1 MLLSENKCNN
11 FFCFFTCSVVLSFF
25 QPIHL
30 SKKKVNSIGICEL
43 QASPVFTFANQAGL
57 DMLETTLVALQ
68 DIMLDKILDEA
79 GRKILCSEFSK
90 IMQQV
95 FT

>member
-1 MLLSENKCNN
+1 M
-11 FFCFFTCSVVLSFF
+11 
-25 QPIHL
+25 
-30 SKKKVNSIGICEL
+30 
-43 QASPVFTFANQAGL
+43 FTFANQAGL

-95 FT
+95 LGILKTIRKIKLKY